1 LPNPS
6 ITDWLTSGATIA
18 TAIGAG
24 LAAWVTFL
32 GYRLAIRRASPV
44 IEPDIYWISSA
55 DTGRCLQIHL
65 TVKNRLDETL
75 RLGRLSIKTPKGCL
89 ISLGRWE
96 PQGDN
101 LFPARGDAAFL
112 DLANAPR
119 PDYREVGPN
128 RESRPILFVCPP
140 SGWAGGKF
148 RAEVRISTK
157 AFTIRDRRI
166 AIQSV
171 VQPDPKMQTDAKASN
186 TG

>member
-119 PDYREVGPN
+119 PGDLAEHRGLPGRADRKQIVVREVLGMG
-128 RESRPILFVCPP
+128 RPRGEQQGRV
-140 SGWAGGKF
+140 
-148 RAEVRISTK
+148 
-157 AFTIRDRRI
+157 
-166 AIQSV
+166 
-171 VQPDPKMQTDAKASN
+171 
-186 TG
+186 